1 MNRQLKLLAQ
11 ARGENVNFLRFEPG
25 GVVHVEW
32 IPNDQVSNAP
42 LGYDRGQRH
51 PALLWIGLDQCG
63 ERRGD
68 AQIISIAEPDPAG
81 TVIYSEKTHLTISR
95 RQGSGCNFNCDQLGY
110 GSVFAKMPDPLPA
123 LSPAELARYSRH
135 ILLEPFGIPGQQK
148 LKAARVLVIGAGGL
162 GSPAALYLAAAGI
175 GTLGLADFDAVELH
189 NLQRQILHDD
199 ASIGQSKTESAQRRL
214 ESANPLIRVVTHN
227 DGVTRGNATELFA
240 GYDVILDGTDNFS
253 ARYLNNDAAYFAR
266 RPLVYGSVYKFEGQ
280 VAVFDA
286 HGGGPCYRCLFPE
299 APEPGT
305 VPSCGEAGVIG
316 ALCGVIGSL
325 QALEVIKLIT
335 GVGEP
340 LRGRLLTYNALTQQF
355 ATLALPNDPGCA
367 LCGEHPTIQ
376 DLSTSA
382 SAPACPVVPAFASMS
397 SLYPLELSVHETKAL
412 QESAPD
418 RTAIID
424 VREPFELDICRLPGA
439 EHIPMRQIPEH
450 LDTLPRDKHL
460 LILCHSGMRSLRVTE
475 FLRAR
480 GFEAVSNITGGI
492 EAWAAEIDPSLPRY

>member
-1 MNRQLKLLAQ
+1 M
-11 ARGENVNFLRFEPG
+11 
-25 GVVHVEW
+25 
-32 IPNDQVSNAP
+32 
-42 LGYDRGQRH
+42 
-51 PALLWIGLDQCG
+51 PA
-63 ERRGD
+63 
-68 AQIISIAEPDPAG
+68 
-81 TVIYSEKTHLTISR
+81 
-95 RQGSGCNFNCDQLGY
+95 
-110 GSVFAKMPDPLPA
+110 PLPA
-123 LSPAELARYSRH
+123 LSPVELARYSRH

-199 ASIGQSKTESAQRRL
+199 ASIGQLKTESARLRL
-214 ESANPLIRVVTHN
+214 ESANPLIRVATHN
-227 DGVTRGNATELFA
+227 QGITRENAAEVFA

-280 VAVFDA
+280 VAVFDPHA
-286 HGGGPCYRCLFPE
+286 GGPCYRCLFPE
-299 APEPGT
+299 APDPGT

-335 GVGEP
+335 GVGDP
-340 LRGRLLTYNALTQQF
+340 LQGRLLTYNALTQAF
-355 ATLALPNDPGCA
+355 ATLVLPKDPGCP
-367 LCGEHPTIQ
+367 LCGEQPTIK
-376 DLSTSA
+376 DLSA
-382 SAPACPVVPAFASMS
+382 SAPTCAVAPAPALMS

-412 QESAPD
+412 QQSAPD
-418 RTAIID
+418 RTTIID
-424 VREPFELDICRLPGA
+424 VRESFELDICRLPGA